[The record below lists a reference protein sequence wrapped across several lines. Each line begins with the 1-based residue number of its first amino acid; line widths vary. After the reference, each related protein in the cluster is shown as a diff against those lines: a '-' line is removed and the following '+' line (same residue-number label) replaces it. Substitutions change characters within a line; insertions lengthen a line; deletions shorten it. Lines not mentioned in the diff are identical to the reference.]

1 MARHELIEIGELD
14 YAFGLVW
21 RVLNEG
27 SEQELVKTGR
37 RFSWTSAVTL
47 GKPIRCAGYAD
58 KTLAPGS
65 LSAAARLTQV
75 LPEDKTCVVIEDMS
89 QALSQDV
96 YWFVVIQDGVI
107 YPDTDVFVQGRQ
119 ALQQQIQPF
128 RDQPQ
133 LAFFGNAC
141 AASGAPAAASVGR
154 AMDSIDDLLDAPG
167 ATREALNHCRLR
179 RLRNAPS
186 TVRLIAVLGAT
197 CLIGAVLYWQLH
209 KQAQQDSGEAGR
221 EALRQMAAQQLQDMK
236 ETALSGPNVQ
246 DFNDLTRA
254 TLHQAPFYA
263 RGWRL
268 GHIACDSNGCHR
280 TWLTDSAAL
289 QSLATRL
296 GRDIEDFE
304 AMADGSIASATRPHP
319 PEAGPT
325 LTRPGGD
332 TLGARN
338 HFIELCQRIRKF
350 SAQCTIQEARQV
362 QFEHSE
368 LLDPQQFY
376 SQGQFTVQAPL
387 ATSGFV
393 AAWLTEEWIRPEQLR
408 LDFND
413 MNNPQWTMEGRYVT
427 Q

>member
-27 SEQELVKTGR
+27 SEQELVRTGR

-65 LSAAARLTQV
+65 LSAAARLSQV
-75 LPEDKTCVVIEDMS
+75 LPENRTCMVVEDMS
-89 QALSQDV
+89 QAVGQDV

-119 ALQQQIQPF
+119 ALQQQTQPF
-128 RDQPQ
+128 REQPE

-141 AASGAPAAASVGR
+141 AACSAAAASTGR
-154 AMDSIDDLLDAPG
+154 AAESIHELLGAPG
-167 ATREALNHCRLR
+167 AAREALNRCRLR

-186 TVRLIAVLGAT
+186 TVRLLAVLGAA
-197 CLIGAVLYWQLH
+197 CLIGATLYWQLR
-209 KQAQQDSGEAGR
+209 KQEQQGSDEAGR
-221 EALRQMAAQQLQDMK
+221 EARRHTAAQQLQEMK
-236 ETALSGPNVQ
+236 QAALSGPNAQ
-246 DFNDLTRA
+246 DFNDLTRGA
-254 TLHQAPFYA
+254 LHQAPFYV
-263 RGWRL
+263 RSWRL
-268 GHIACDSNGCHR
+268 GHIACDSSGCHR
-280 TWLTDSAAL
+280 TWLTDSGALRPLAA
-289 QSLATRL
+289 RL
-296 GRDIEDFE
+296 GRNIEDFE
-304 AMADGSIASATRPHP
+304 ALQDGRIASAASPHS
-319 PEAGPT
+319 PEAGPI
-325 LTRPGGD
+325 LARPGGGAP
-332 TLGARN
+332 GARN
-338 HFIELCQRIRKF
+338 HLIELCQRIRKF
-350 SAQCTIQEARQV
+350 SAQCTIREAQPV

-368 LLDPQQFY
+368 LLDPQQLY

-387 ATSGFV
+387 AASGFV

-413 MNNPQWTMEGRYVT
+413 MNDPQWTMEGRYVT